1 MPKYQKMK
9 KIFLLLSIICFTQLA
24 MAQCVPGTKT
34 APGKGYIIPD
44 SATGMVHACAGLPYD
59 ETFYIKAFKDTTIIL
74 ITGTT
79 DSIIINVDP
88 ITIGLPS
95 YLNVTTKPATLPAN
109 AIHNFPHIS
118 IKGDS
123 LACIRIQ
130 GTVPTGTAAATTSL
144 NIPFEAY
151 LQLSILGLP
160 TGDTSLAASYSSYK
174 YIIDAPGTGVC
185 AVNINQ
191 INRNLSAVQVVPNP
205 AQELI
210 YVNMVANQSEDV
222 TVSITNAIGQTIAN
236 KQTLLNKGSNFI
248 PFDLSSYTSGMYMY
262 TIRNKQNAVVSG
274 KFVKK

>member
-1 MPKYQKMK
+1 MK
-9 KIFLLLSIICFTQLA
+9 KIFLLLSIICFTKLT

-34 APGKGYIIPD
+34 GLGKGYIVPD
-44 SATGMVHACAGLPYD
+44 SATGMAHACAGLPY
-59 ETFYIKAFKDTTIIL
+59 EEIFYIKARKDTIIFGQTVTI
-74 ITGTT
+74 
-79 DSIIINVDP
+79 DSIIINVDAT
-88 ITIGLPS
+88 TIGLPS
-95 YLNVTTKPATLPAN
+95 YLTVSTVPATLPSN
-109 AIHNFPHIS
+109 DSNNFAHIS

-123 LACIRIQ
+123 LACIKISGNVPA
-130 GTVPTGTAAATTSL
+130 GTVASTQPL
-144 NIPFEAY
+144 NVPVVVNAH
-151 LQLSILGLP
+151 L
-160 TGDTSLAASYSSYK
+160 TLAGSPIKQGVTYSSYK
-174 YIIDAPGTGVC
+174 YIIDASGTGVC